1 MQDFQIP
8 AMGRQTFSL
17 IRILGYCSLLL
28 FLLDTCS
35 ILIPPRFTDSAWEL
49 NTYGQ
54 IVERVPLLLFSFP
67 FIFFGEYSARGK
79 WEQIATKVASWLT
92 IGIAIFFFLNI
103 PLGIVNTFRVQDIR
117 QGDVIAKAAQQNGPV
132 QEVAERLSKAKSDSE
147 IKNVLRSINPQQ
159 QAAVAQISNP
169 QEVKKKILEE
179 ISTSITKTQ
188 AQADESKRLI
198 SASLWKDTVKWSIGA
213 LFSGLFLLYIWMQS
227 KWARVGI
234 DY

>member
-1 MQDFQIP
+1 MQDFQVP
-8 AMGRQTFSL
+8 AMGKQTFSL
-17 IRILGYCSLLL
+17 IRVLGYCSLTL
-28 FLLDTCS
+28 FLLDTSS
-35 ILIPPRFTDSAWEL
+35 IVLPPRFTDSVWEL
-49 NTYGQ
+49 STYGQ

-67 FIFFGEYSARGK
+67 FIFFGEYSARVK
-79 WEQIATKVASWLT
+79 WEQIATKIVSWLS
-92 IGIAIFFFLNI
+92 IVIAVVFFLNI

-117 QGDVIAKAAQQNGPV
+117 QGEVIARAAQQNGPI
-132 QEVAERLSKAKSDSE
+132 QEVAERLNKAQSDSE
-147 IKNVLRSINPQQ
+147 IRNVLRSINPQQ
-159 QAAVAQISNP
+159 QAAISQITNP
-169 QEVKKKILEE
+169 QEVKKKVLEE

-198 SASLWKDTVKWSIGA
+198 SGSLWKDTVKWSFGA